1 MGNKQTYTTS
11 ELMFSIIENLERQI
25 VNINAVIDVL
35 KETAEEMKAHEE
47 DNVYGI
53 KREQFEEIAKLI
65 HMKNKMQN
73 ALNNIAHGE
82 MTVKPYGTVFMGR
95 EEEITLQQYAE
106 EALKED

>member
-1 MGNKQTYTTS
+1 MSNKQNCTTS
-11 ELMFSIIENLERQI
+11 ELMFSIVENLEDQI
-25 VNINAVIDVL
+25 MNINLVIGVL
-35 KETAEEMKAHEE
+35 KEAAEEMKAREE
-47 DNVYGI
+47 DNVCGI